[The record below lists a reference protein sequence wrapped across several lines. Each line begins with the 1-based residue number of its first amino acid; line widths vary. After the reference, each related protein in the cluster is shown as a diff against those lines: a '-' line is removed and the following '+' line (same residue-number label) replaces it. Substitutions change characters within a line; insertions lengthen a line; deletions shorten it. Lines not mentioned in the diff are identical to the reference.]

1 MEKIA
6 QKMIGEGTLCVLSTC
21 FEDDPNTSL
30 MQYISNETCNKIYMI
45 TLESSTKYHNLIRNP
60 RVSLLIDTRDKLSS
74 EDELIKSLILYGNG
88 KIIDD
93 AETENDILKRFVI
106 KHRNL
111 IPLTEN
117 KDCRIIEVSA
127 EKMLLLNGVDEAQYL
142 EV

>member
-6 QKMIGEGTLCVLSTC
+6 RKMIGEGTLCVLSTS

-30 MQYISNETCNKIYMI
+30 MQYIPNETGNKIYMI
-45 TLESSTKYHNLIRNP
+45 TLESSTKFHNLIRNH

-74 EDELIKSLILYGNG
+74 EDELIKSLILYGKG

-93 AETENDILKRFVI
+93 AETKNDILKRFVI

-117 KDCRIIEVSA
+117 KDCRVLEVSA
-127 EKMLLLNGVDEAQYL
+127 EKMLLLNGVDEVQYI